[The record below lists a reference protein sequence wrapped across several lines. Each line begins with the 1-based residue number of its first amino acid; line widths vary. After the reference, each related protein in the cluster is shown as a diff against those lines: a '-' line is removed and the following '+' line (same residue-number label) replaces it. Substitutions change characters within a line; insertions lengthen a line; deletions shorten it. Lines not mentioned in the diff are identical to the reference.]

1 MVIPRSPRVVIDTTV
16 WISGLLT
23 KTGAPTQL
31 IRQAIRQSQPVLTM
45 ATFEELKQQL
55 WLPKFDRYVTME
67 ARKQLLQD
75 IDVIAFWVDV
85 TQAISELAFS
95 RDTTDDQFIQA
106 ALAAEAGCL
115 VTGDKDLL
123 VLSESLL
130 SSGIRIISPAEALQ
144 LPEFSS

>member
-1 MVIPRSPRVVIDTTV
+1 
-16 WISGLLT
+16 
-23 KTGAPTQL
+23 
-31 IRQAIRQSQPVLTM
+31 M
-45 ATFEELKQQL
+45 ATFEELKQRL